1 MKYSTTF
8 SEMSEIFALIAK
20 ADNKIGAY
28 LQSENEY
35 ANACENYRASGYK
48 PSFGEKQHLAYEA
61 MVKARRSMNACFKKL
76 LVAFQADS
84 SDFNDIR
91 LRELAKRDYEPCSFL
106 NAAKDEAIR
115 LAKYIEL

>member
-48 PSFGEKQHLAYEA
+48 PSFGEKQHIAYEA
-61 MVKARRSMNACFKKL
+61 MVKARRTMNACFRKL

-84 SDFNDIR
+84 NDNNDKN
-91 LRELAKRDYEPCSFL
+91 LRDLAKRDYEPCRFL
-106 NAAKDEAIR
+106 YAAKNEAMR